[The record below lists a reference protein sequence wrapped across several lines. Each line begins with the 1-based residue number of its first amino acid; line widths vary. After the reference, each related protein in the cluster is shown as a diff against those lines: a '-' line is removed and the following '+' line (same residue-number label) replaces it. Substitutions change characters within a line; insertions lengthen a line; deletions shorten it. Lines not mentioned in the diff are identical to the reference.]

1 MVISHDDD
9 DHNND
14 DDDDDDYDDDDE
26 NDTAVGSDWAK
37 VNLIMFQRGA

>member
-37 VNLIMFQRGA
+37 VNLIMFQQGA

>member
-14 DDDDDDYDDDDE
+14 DDDYDYNDDE
-26 NDTAVGSDWAK
+26 NDTAVVSDWAK
-37 VNLIMFQRGA
+37 VNLIMFQRGG